1 MTTIWIVYHD
11 SGPDNNILGVFD
23 NHVEA
28 TEYQE
33 LVAPDYEQ
41 GALLSSYEVP
51 WRMSDTTAE
60 LRIGPQS
67 AEA

>member
-23 NHVEA
+23 NHDEA

-33 LVAPDYEQ
+33 LVAPEYEQ

-60 LRIGPQS
+60 LLIGPQGTDS
-67 AEA
+67 